1 MAHPKGLA
9 SPGTSPNRTG
19 RRSTNSI
26 VQNKEIKKQR
36 YRSTMKST
44 AMAILIITLDK
55 PHHHFIN
62 IFEKPLR
69 LFLHLLSFTSEI
81 NVPHA
86 PLILCASKR
95 SSNQRSSPQVASPI
109 LKVFN
114 KYH

>member
-19 RRSTNSI
+19 RRLTNSI

-44 AMAILIITLDK
+44 AMVILIITLEK

-81 NVPHA
+81 YVPHT

-95 SSNQRSSPQVASPI
+95 SSDQRSSP
-109 LKVFN
+109 
-114 KYH
+114 